1 MISRLRKKFIVIS
14 TLSVAAVL
22 VVITLFI
29 NISSYYSSVK
39 KPDMI
44 LNYISENDGMFPH
57 KLKPDGRKQD
67 DQKEGNALFIK
78 PGEKKI
84 NAEDPFMS
92 RFFYIKYDMSGKV
105 IAIDTA
111 NIASVS
117 SSEAEEYGEKVYK
130 TALKSGFKGIY
141 RFSKVSK
148 SYGTLI
154 VFLDCERETSMIYKL
169 MFYSFTILI
178 LGILAVL
185 LLVMIFSKAAM
196 RPYVESYEKQ
206 KRFITDAGHE
216 IKTPL
221 TIIKA
226 NTDVLE
232 MINGQ
237 NEWTGSIK
245 NQVQRMTY
253 LTNSLVSLARMDEDG
268 VSIEMSDFKL
278 SDIVSECVESYEVLA
293 SDKKRILTSEIEDN
307 IMIRGSEQ
315 LIKQLMFI
323 LLDNALKYSD
333 EEGIIKVVLKKQG
346 RHAVLNVYNTVGQIK
361 KGNHDELFERFYRAD
376 SSRNSKTGGNGI
388 GLSIAKSIVLRH
400 KGKINCESSDEHSI
414 VFSIEL

>member
-1 MISRLRKKFIVIS
+1 
-14 TLSVAAVL
+14 
-22 VVITLFI
+22 
-29 NISSYYSSVK
+29 
-39 KPDMI
+39 
-44 LNYISENDGMFPH
+44 
-57 KLKPDGRKQD
+57 
-67 DQKEGNALFIK
+67 
-78 PGEKKI
+78 
-84 NAEDPFMS
+84 
-92 RFFYIKYDMSGKV
+92 
-105 IAIDTA
+105 
-111 NIASVS
+111 
-117 SSEAEEYGEKVYK
+117 
-130 TALKSGFKGIY
+130 
-141 RFSKVSK
+141 
-148 SYGTLI
+148 
-154 VFLDCERETSMIYKL
+154 
-169 MFYSFTILI
+169 
-178 LGILAVL
+178 
-185 LLVMIFSKAAM
+185 
-196 RPYVESYEKQ
+196 
-206 KRFITDAGHE
+206 
-216 IKTPL
+216 
-221 TIIKA
+221 
-226 NTDVLE
+226 
-232 MINGQ
+232 
-237 NEWTGSIK
+237 
-245 NQVQRMTY
+245 MTY

-346 RHAVLNVYNTVGQIK
+346 RHAVINVYNTVGQIK